1 MGEIWNYLF
10 VGYWVIVTIYSVIY
24 LIKIL
29 FPHYIYSIDDVSV
42 NKLDVYQCVIEFVK
56 EDFGIDFRAP
66 TINFIYEPNNE
77 MKGCYEQKSH
87 SITLYIENLDS
98 IHSFILTLIEEI
110 HHSVFVSTKSS
121 IKIYEL
127 YDRKVGY
134 DNNPLESAAKLY
146 SVNKF
151 RSIHRKLKKRGLIS
165 YKHQSPHKKQTG

>member
-1 MGEIWNYLF
+1 MGEIGDYLF
-10 VGYWVIVTIYSVIY
+10 VGYWVIVGVYSVIY
-24 LIKIL
+24 LIKLL
-29 FPHYIYSIDDVSV
+29 FPHYIYSIDDVSK
-42 NKLDVYQCVIEFVK
+42 NKSDVYHCVIEFVK
-56 EDFGIDFRAP
+56 EDFGIDFRVP
-66 TINFIYEPNNE
+66 TINFIYDPNDE

-134 DNNPLESAAKLY
+134 DNNPLECAAKLY

-151 RSIHRKLKKRGLIS
+151 IYIHRKLKKRGLIS

>member
-1 MGEIWNYLF
+1 MNGIWDYLF
-10 VGYWVIVTIYSVIY
+10 VGYWVIVAIYSVIY
-24 LIKIL
+24 LIKLL
-29 FPHYIYSIDDVSV
+29 FPHYIYSIDDVSK
-42 NKLDVYQCVIEFVK
+42 NKSDVYHCVIEFVK
-56 EDFGIDFRAP
+56 EDFGIDFRVP
-66 TINFIYEPNNE
+66 TINFIYDSNDE

-165 YKHQSPHKKQTG
+165 YEHQSPHKKQTG